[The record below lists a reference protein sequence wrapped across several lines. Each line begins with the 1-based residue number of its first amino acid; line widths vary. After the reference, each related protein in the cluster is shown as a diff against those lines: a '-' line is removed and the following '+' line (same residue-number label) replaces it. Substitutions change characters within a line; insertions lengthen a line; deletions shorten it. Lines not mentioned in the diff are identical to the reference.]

1 MRLFLSAFAA
11 AGLCA
16 LAGCGSSTVGTANTY
31 VDVVGTVTLPDGQP
45 LKRGMIYFEP
55 EVPDKGRDDQAV
67 VTDGKFTSKLA
78 VAKYKVAFDTQGGT
92 STVPAKYRKFGPDL
106 TVDIKGGDVTI
117 AMK

>member
-1 MRLFLSAFAA
+1 MRLFLSAFATVA
-11 AGLCA
+11 LCA
-16 LAGCGSSTVGTANTY
+16 LTGCGSSTVGTANTY

-55 EVPDKGRDDQAV
+55 EVPEKGRDDQAV
-67 VTDGKFTSKLA
+67 VADGKFTAKLA
-78 VAKYKVAFDTQGGT
+78 VAQYKVAFDTQGGT
-92 STVPAKYRKFGPDL
+92 STVPAKYRKFGTVL